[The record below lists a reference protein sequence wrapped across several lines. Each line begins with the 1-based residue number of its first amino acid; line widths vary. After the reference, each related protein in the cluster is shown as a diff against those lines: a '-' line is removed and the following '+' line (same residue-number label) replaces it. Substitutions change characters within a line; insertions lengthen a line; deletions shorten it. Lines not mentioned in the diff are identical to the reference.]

1 MSKKSTL
8 YDVSTGRF
16 EPAPPEERPRAQR
29 RREQLA
35 NTVTLLGTTCL
46 VLGAA
51 IGYSAGYLAGL
62 KDREQG

>member
-1 MSKKSTL
+1 MPKQSTI
-8 YDVSTGRF
+8 YDVATGRIE
-16 EPAPPEERPRAQR
+16 EPPAAPNVQRA

-35 NTVTLLGTTCL
+35 TTVTLLGTTCI

-62 KDREQG
+62 REKEQG

>member
-1 MSKKSTL
+1 MPKKSII
-8 YDVSTGRF
+8 YDVSTGRID
-16 EPAPPEERPRAQR
+16 PPPPDERPKAQR

-35 NTVTLLGTTCL
+35 HTVTLLGTTCL

-62 KDREQG
+62 KDREQD

>member
-1 MSKKSTL
+1 MSKNSII
-8 YDVSTGRF
+8 YDVTTGQF
-16 EPAPPEERPRAQR
+16 EHPPEERPKAQR

-62 KDREQG
+62 KDREND

>member
-1 MSKKSTL
+1 MSKNSII
-8 YDVSTGRF
+8 YDVTTGKF
-16 EPAPPEERPRAQR
+16 EHTPEEPPRARR

-62 KDREQG
+62 KDREND

>member
-1 MSKKSTL
+1 MSKHSII
-8 YDVSTGRF
+8 YDVTTGRID
-16 EPAPPEERPRAQR
+16 PPQPEGPSKAQR

-35 NTVTLLGTTCL
+35 STVTLLGTTCL

-62 KDREQG
+62 KDREEG

>member
-1 MSKKSTL
+1 MSKKSII
-8 YDVSTGRF
+8 YDVTTGRI
-16 EPAPPEERPRAQR
+16 EQPPPDERPKAQR

-62 KDREQG
+62 KDREND

>member
-1 MSKKSTL
+1 MSKKSII
-8 YDVSTGRF
+8 YDVSTGQF
-16 EPAPPEERPRAQR
+16 EHPPDERPKARR

-62 KDREQG
+62 KDREND

>member
-51 IGYSAGYLAGL
+51 IG
-62 KDREQG
+62 